1 MLVSL
6 AWRNIWRQPT
16 RTWLSLIGMA
26 FTSMLLV
33 FVLSFQLGSY
43 DTMKASMLQI
53 SDGFGQFQPEGYKDD
68 PEMGKVIPDPDAL
81 IADLQAV
88 EGLSGVTARGNGF
101 GLLANDERTFAA
113 AVMGIDPINE
123 GRVTTI
129 TGKVTTGRTLSA
141 DDTNAI
147 VLGDGLARNLKV
159 GLGDP
164 VTMLGSGTDGS
175 VAADVLMVVGI
186 FKSGVPELD
195 RQIAQIPIERFKET
209 FLMDGAAHAILIR
222 SLELPA
228 VEKAEADLAALADK
242 HGVVYLT
249 WQELRPEVQ
258 QMINVDFYT
267 AVMMYATLVVV
278 VVFIILNTLYMSV
291 LERTREFG
299 VLMAVGMKPRQIGRM
314 VWMEMIFLTAVGAGI
329 GIVFGM
335 GLTGYFENV
344 GIAIEMEGTEEIYAQ
359 WGLPSRF
366 FPQMTIGRV
375 LAGPGAMIGMIAVLG
390 FIPYR
395 RVMGLKPVEAM
406 AG

>member
-1 MLVSL
+1 MIVSL
-6 AWRNIWRQPT
+6 AWRNIWRQPA

-53 SDGFGQFQPEGYKDD
+53 SDGFGQFQPIGYKDD
-68 PEMGKVIPDPDAL
+68 PEMGKLIPDPNAL
-81 IADLQAV
+81 IEDIRAV
-88 EGLSGVTARGNGF
+88 EGISGVTARGNGF

-113 AVMGIDPINE
+113 AVMGIDPNNE
-123 GRVTTI
+123 GEVTTL
-129 TGKVTTGRTLSA
+129 TGKVTTGRTLSE

-164 VTMLGSGTDGS
+164 VTLLGSGTDGS
-175 VAADVLMVVGI
+175 VAADVLTIVGI

-195 RQIAQIPIERFKET
+195 RQIAQIPLERFKET
-209 FLMDGAAHAILIR
+209 FMMDGAAHIVLVR

-228 VEKAEADLAALADK
+228 VEQAEQELLEIADK
-242 HGVVYLT
+242 HGVVYLN
-249 WQELRPEVQ
+249 WQVLRPEVQ
-258 QMINVDFYT
+258 QMINIDFST
-267 AVMMYATLVVV
+267 AVMMYATLIVV

-299 VLMAVGMKPRQIGRM
+299 VLMAVGMKPHQIGRM

-329 GIVFGM
+329 GIFLGM
-335 GLTGYFENV
+335 ILTGVFENI

-366 FPQMTIGRV
+366 YPEMTVGRV
-375 LAGPGAMIGMIAVLG
+375 LAGPGAMFGLIALLG
-390 FIPYR
+390 IIPYR
-395 RVMGLKPVEAM
+395 RVMSLKPVKAM

>member
-1 MLVSL
+1 MIVSL

-88 EGLSGVTARGNGF
+88 EGLSGVTARGSGF

-123 GRVTTI
+123 GRVTTL

-228 VEKAEADLAALADK
+228 VEKAEADLVALADK

>member
-1 MLVSL
+1 MVVSL
-6 AWRNIWRQPT
+6 AWRNIWRQPA

-53 SDGFGQFQPEGYKDD
+53 SDGFGQFQPIGYKDD
-68 PEMGKVIPDPDAL
+68 PEMGKLIPDPEAL
-81 IADLQAV
+81 IADIRAV
-88 EGLSGVTARGNGF
+88 DGISGVTARGNGF

-113 AVMGIDPINE
+113 AVMGIDPDNE
-123 GRVTTI
+123 GQVTTL
-129 TGKVTTGRTLSA
+129 TGKVKTGRTLVA
-141 DDTNAI
+141 EDTNAI

-164 VTMLGSGTDGS
+164 VTLLGSGTDGS
-175 VAADVLMVVGI
+175 VAADVLTIVGI

-195 RQIAQIPIERFKET
+195 RQIAQIPLERFKET
-209 FLMDGAAHAILIR
+209 FLMEGAAHIVLVR

-228 VEKAEADLAALADK
+228 VEDAEQELVAIADK
-242 HGVVYLT
+242 YGLTYLN

-258 QMINVDFYT
+258 QMINIDFST
-267 AVMMYATLVVV
+267 AVMMYATLIVV

-299 VLMAVGMKPRQIGRM
+299 VLMAVGMKPHQIGRM

-329 GIVFGM
+329 GILLGM
-335 GLTGYFENV
+335 ILTGVFENI

-366 FPQMTIGRV
+366 YPEMTVGRV
-375 LAGPGAMIGMIAVLG
+375 LAGPGAMFGLIALLG
-390 FIPYR
+390 IIPYR
-395 RVMGLKPVEAM
+395 RVMSLKPVKAM

>member
-123 GRVTTI
+123 GLVTTL

-195 RQIAQIPIERFKET
+195 RQIAHIPIERFKET

>member
-1 MLVSL
+1 MIVSL

-16 RTWLSLIGMA
+16 RTWLSLGGMG
-26 FTSMLLV
+26 FISMLLV

-53 SDGFGQFQPEGYKDD
+53 SDGFGQFQAEGYKDD
-68 PEMGKVIPDPDAL
+68 PEMGKIIPNSS
-81 IADLQAV
+81 DLVAEVAKIKGVSAV
-88 EGLSGVTARGNGF
+88 TERGNGF
-101 GLLANDERTFAA
+101 GLLANGERTFAA
-113 AVMGIDPINE
+113 AVMGIDPVAE
-123 GRVTTI
+123 AQVTTM
-129 TGKVTTGRTLSA
+129 TGKVDRGRPLNA

-147 VLGDGLARNLKV
+147 VLGDGLARNLKI

-195 RQIAQIPIERFKET
+195 RQMAQMPIERFKET
-209 FLMDGAAHAILIR
+209 FLMEGAAHAVLVR
-222 SLELPA
+222 SEELPEIEA
-228 VEKAEADLAALADK
+228 AEEDLKAAAEK
-242 HGVVYLT
+242 HGVVYLN

-258 QMINVDFYT
+258 QMINVDWYS

-299 VLMAVGMKPRQIGRM
+299 VLLALGMKPHQIGRM
-314 VWMEMIFLTAVGAGI
+314 VWMEIIFLSTVGAGI
-329 GIVFGM
+329 GIILGII
-335 GLTGYFENV
+335 LTGIFQNT
-344 GIAIEMEGTEEIYAQ
+344 GIAIDMEGTAEIYAQ
-359 WGLPSRF
+359 WGLPSKF
-366 FPQMTIGRV
+366 YPEMTVGRV
-375 LAGPGAMIGMIAVLG
+375 LSGPGAMVVSIVILG

-395 RVMGLKPVEAM
+395 RVLGLEPVEAM
-406 AG
+406 KG